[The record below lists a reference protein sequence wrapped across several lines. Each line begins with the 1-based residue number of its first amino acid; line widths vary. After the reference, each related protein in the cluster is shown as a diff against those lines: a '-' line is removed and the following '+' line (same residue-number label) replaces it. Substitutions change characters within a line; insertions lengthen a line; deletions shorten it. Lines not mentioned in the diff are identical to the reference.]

1 MRPVAPRLPDC
12 EEMTAGECS
21 EQYKTITVAVR
32 PNAFVPGQYDMIT
45 RWQPSAEERTR
56 ILAGEDIYISVA
68 SPDPT
73 SMPGVYVTLA
83 GREEVRHEC

>member
-45 RWQPSAEERTR
+45 RWRPSVEERMR
-56 ILAGEDIYISVA
+56 IGFGEDIYISVA
-68 SPDPT
+68 SNDPLH
-73 SMPGVYVTLA
+73 MPGVYVTLA
-83 GREEVRHEC
+83 EQEGGA